1 MWVNGGGDGKQQ
13 TVLTGVEE
21 VGLSGL
27 GQRLEIGI
35 RKKEVAN
42 PWEVDASE
50 TFNWHSRMNGGLS
63 TQLRN
68 TRRRQALGEV
78 GWGCLGH
85 ELKTLLKY

>member
-1 MWVNGGGDGKQQ
+1 MNGGGDGKQQ

-21 VGLSGL
+21 VGSSGL
-27 GQRLEIGI
+27 GQKLEIGI
-35 RKKEVAN
+35 RKKKVAN

-50 TFNWHSRMNGGLS
+50 IFKWHNRMNGGMS

-68 TRRRQALGEV
+68 TGRRQALGEI

-85 ELKTLLKY
+85 ELKALLKY

>member
-1 MWVNGGGDGKQQ
+1 MNGGGDGKQQ

-21 VGLSGL
+21 VGSSGL

-50 TFNWHSRMNGGLS
+50 IFNWHNRMNGGMS

-68 TRRRQALGEV
+68 TGRRQA
-78 GWGCLGH
+78 
-85 ELKTLLKY
+85 